1 MAVHPDQLAEFEI
14 LRRLGA
20 GGMAEVF
27 LAKKRGAEGTY
38 KLLVVKRVLPAHG
51 SSRRFRTMFVE
62 EAHLATRLNHPNI
75 VQVYEFSDHG
85 DDGLLLSMEYVEG
98 FDLGKIMSSA
108 KRLGARIPPFV
119 AAYIISEAAKGLH
132 YAHERKDEGGVP
144 LAIVHRD
151 VSPQN
156 ILLSYEGA
164 VKIADFGIATANLF
178 RQEQGVLK
186 GKFGYMSPE
195 QAHGQQVDR
204 RSDVYGLGVVFYEM
218 LTLRSPY
225 DKSNDDLL
233 LEQVRTGTF
242 EKPSV
247 YVPDVPPELEAIV
260 LKAMSRSRDDRF
272 QTAREMSAAVMRA
285 IFAKQELVDSAS
297 IEAML
302 LELFGREVDL
312 PADNQPSADAPE
324 AQTMA
329 AVPLAR
335 TPVENT
341 RGPVPVRVAREV
353 RHVAVVTL
361 RIDEAA
367 NDAAATANQP
377 TRRMALA
384 VRQTLDDIAF
394 KHGAVWSWESAWS
407 ARAIVGLLANPSR
420 SAIDSAGLALDV
432 HEALAG
438 ASEDLPA
445 PLKAAIGIVR
455 GIAAGERDTQGHL
468 VRHTLQPPADFLA
481 DRVGA
486 ETPLGKT
493 WVAGGVYRLVR
504 RDFRWGDAP
513 ALTLGDTSGYRVPP
527 QMRLYSLERPLTREE
542 RTDELSIGQSD
553 LVGRD
558 AERADLHAAFHRC
571 VSATNS
577 NPFGAG
583 GEDAPMSRANRGE
596 LVARVVVGE
605 MGIGK
610 TALVSAFLSDLPRHV
625 RVIQVECSPVKIE
638 LPLAT
643 VADLLRAVT
652 GMGLDS
658 ALDDV
663 QSALRDIFGP
673 FMRAQSAPREVLRLA
688 ELVTGTQHGD
698 HQEEDASNYRHDLVV
713 QGIRRLLN
721 GLTRRNPLVMIVDGL
736 QWADRAS
743 LELFKEVLRRT
754 ENFPMLGILVTR
766 PDERVLPFV
775 EGLVHV
781 ELRGLGPEEQVRL
794 VEARLGVRDGVAA
807 ICGELVPRVAGN
819 PFFLLEMVDA
829 LLERGTIEIV
839 ERDEGRHELVRHERP
854 GERSE
859 ALPSTLEQI
868 IGDRIRELPAAE
880 HDVVAWLAVAGGPLT
895 ETDILSLTRL
905 PDAEAIMRLCARGLC
920 DNRGDSV
927 DFRHPLARDVAYL
940 ALDVPKRCRLHLLL
954 GEHLSRTPL
963 ARGLSAAIVARH
975 FARGEAPV
983 QAAEMYLEAAASARA
998 THQEQLALRYYQRA
1012 LGLLPPTDPRQMT
1025 AHAALEAIY
1034 RHLGRRTERRKH
1046 LDALRDLAKRS
1057 GKARWAALALVRTAR
1072 IDCDDGQ
1079 LARGLPVAERA
1090 TEAARMSRQPAL
1102 EVEAFTILS
1111 EILGD
1116 LGDVR
1121 GAIGACEQA
1130 LHVAQVA
1137 KLPPRIRAEVLRSKG
1152 VLLRRVGRVDEAVTA
1167 HAEAIAVFRV
1177 VGARRSEAR
1186 AKNALAYAMFVMERF
1201 EDAIALG
1208 LSSISI
1214 DLAIS
1219 GRFQIAKTLSNVGQA
1234 YARLGDVERGL
1245 SYLKRAREAHERY
1258 ADQDSRADTL
1268 LCSAEVL
1275 LEQGTL
1281 AEAATLCGDAGALV
1295 AVTGSAY
1302 DTVHERIVRALV
1314 ARSQNHANDA
1324 IHFAQAARK
1333 LAEPQG
1339 LLSYHIYATAIEAA
1353 ARVDAQE
1360 HHTGV
1365 LLARTALG
1373 AIESTSSEYGIEVR
1387 ALCTDALRRASPL
1400 GLRDALFRAS
1410 AHVRAVAAHIRDSR
1424 LRELFLRRTIVAR
1437 ILSEADSLGFESG
1450 RFEPRS
1456 RGEFA

>member
-1 MAVHPDQLAEFEI
+1 MHPDQLADFEI

-98 FDLGKIMSSA
+98 FDLGKIMSNA

-204 RSDVYGLGVVFYEM
+204 RSDIYGLGVVFYEM

-225 DKSNDDLL
+225 DKSNDDIL
-233 LEQVRTGTF
+233 LEAVRTGTF
-242 EKPSV
+242 EKPSF
-247 YVPDVPPELEAIV
+247 YVPDVPAELESIV
-260 LKAMSRSRDDRF
+260 LRAMSRSREDRF
-272 QTAREMSAAVMRA
+272 QTAREMSAAIMRVL
-285 IFAKQELVDSAS
+285 FAKQELIDSAS

-302 LELFGREVDL
+302 MELFGREVDL
-312 PADNQPSADAPE
+312 PADNPQESPA

-361 RIDEAA
+361 RIDQAIEEETSPA
-367 NDAAATANQP
+367 NMP
-377 TRRMALA
+377 TRRMP
-384 VRQTLDDIAF
+384 VSIRQTLDDIAF

-420 SAIDSAGLALDV
+420 SAQDSASLALDV

-438 ASEDLPA
+438 ASEDLPV
-445 PLKAAIGIVR
+445 PLKASIGIVR

-468 VRHTLQPPADFLA
+468 VRHTLQQPADFLA

-486 ETPLGKT
+486 ATPLGTT

-513 ALTLGDTSGYRVPP
+513 VLTLGDTSGYRVPP

-542 RTDELSIGQSD
+542 RTDELAILQSD

-558 AERADLHAAFHRC
+558 AERADLHAAYHRC
-571 VSATNS
+571 VSATAS
-577 NPFGAG
+577 NPFGGA
-583 GEDAPMSRANRGE
+583 EEAPMSRATRGE

-610 TALVSAFLSDLPRHV
+610 TALVSAFLSDLPRNV

-643 VADLLRAVT
+643 VADLLREVT

-663 QSALRDIFGP
+663 QNALRDIFGP
-673 FMRAQSAPREVLRLA
+673 FMRAMSAPREILRLA

-713 QGIRRLLN
+713 QGIRRLLV
-721 GLTRRNPLVMIVDGL
+721 GLTRRNPVAMIVDGL

-743 LELFKEVLRRT
+743 LELFKEVLRRS
-754 ENFPMLGILVTR
+754 ESIPMLGILVTR

-829 LLERGTIEIV
+829 LLERGTLEIV
-839 ERDEGRHELVRHERP
+839 EKDDGRHELVRHERP
-854 GERSE
+854 GERGE
-859 ALPSTLEQI
+859 TLPSTLEQL

-880 HDVVAWLAVAGGPLT
+880 HEVVAWLAVAGGPLM
-895 ETDILSLTRL
+895 EADIVTLARL

-920 DNRGDSV
+920 DNRADSV

-940 ALDVPKRCRLHLLL
+940 ALDVPKRSRLHLLL

-1012 LGLLPPTDPRQMT
+1012 LGLLPPTDPRQMN
-1025 AHAALEAIY
+1025 AHQALEAIY
-1034 RHLGRRTERRKH
+1034 RHLGRRAERRKH
-1046 LDALRDLAKRS
+1046 LDALRELARRS

-1072 IDCDDGQ
+1072 LDCDDGQ

-1090 TEAARMSRQPAL
+1090 TEAARISRQPAL
-1102 EVEAFTILS
+1102 EVEAYTILS

-1121 GAIGACEQA
+1121 GAIEACERA
-1130 LHVAQVA
+1130 LNVAKVA
-1137 KLPPRIRAEVLRSKG
+1137 KLPPRVRAEVLRSKG

-1275 LEQGTL
+1275 LEHGSL
-1281 AEAATLCGDAGALV
+1281 HEAAVLCGDAGALV

-1302 DTVHERIVRALV
+1302 DTVHERIVRALI
-1314 ARSQNHANDA
+1314 ARAENHAMDA
-1324 IHFAQAARK
+1324 IHYAQAARK

-1410 AHVRAVAAHIRDSR
+1410 AHVRAVAAHVRDVR
-1424 LRELFLRRTIVAR
+1424 LRDLFLRRSIVAR
-1437 ILSEADSLGFESG
+1437 ILSEADNLGFESS
-1450 RFEPRS
+1450 RSDPMS
-1456 RGEFA
+1456 RGELA

>member
-1 MAVHPDQLAEFEI
+1 MHPDQLADFEI

-119 AAYIISEAAKGLH
+119 AAYIIAEAAKGLH

-195 QAHGQQVDR
+195 QAHGQQADR
-204 RSDVYGLGVVFYEM
+204 RSDIYGLGVVFYEM

-225 DKSNDDLL
+225 DKSNDDILL
-233 LEQVRTGTF
+233 DAVRNGLF
-242 EKPSV
+242 EKPSF
-247 YVPDVPPELEAIV
+247 YVPDTPAELEAIV
-260 LKAMSRSRDDRF
+260 LKAMSRSGDDRY
-272 QTAREMSAAVMRA
+272 QTARDMSAAIMRTLL
-285 IFAKQELVDSAS
+285 AKQELVDSTS

-312 PADNQPSADAPE
+312 PGDSPQEAPE
-324 AQTMA
+324 AATMA
-329 AVPLAR
+329 AAPLAR
-335 TPVENT
+335 IPAENT
-341 RGPVPVRVAREV
+341 RGGPVPVRVAREV

-361 RIDEAA
+361 RIDGAQ
-367 NDAAATANQP
+367 NDPTAPANQAV
-377 TRRMALA
+377 RRMSTSIK
-384 VRQTLDDIAF
+384 QTLDDIAF
-394 KHGAVWSWESAWS
+394 KHGAVWSWESTWS

-420 SAIDSAGLALDV
+420 SAADSASLAVDV

-438 ASEDLPA
+438 ASEDLPM
-445 PLKAAIGIVR
+445 PLQASIAIVR
-455 GIAAGERDTQGHL
+455 GIASGERDTQGHL
-468 VRHTLQPPADFLA
+468 VQHTLQAPADFLA

-486 ETPLGKT
+486 ATPFGKT
-493 WVAGGVYRLVR
+493 WLAGGVYRLVR
-504 RDFRWGDAP
+504 RDFRWGEAP
-513 ALTLGDTSGYRVPP
+513 VLTLGDTSGYRVPP

-542 RTDELSIGQSD
+542 RTDELAIGQSD

-558 AERADLHAAFHRC
+558 AERADLHAAYHRC
-571 VSATNS
+571 VSAAIVS
-577 NPFGAG
+577 PFGG
-583 GEDAPMSRANRGE
+583 GDDGPMSRAVRGE

-610 TALVSAFLSDLPRHV
+610 TALVSGFLSDLPRNV
-625 RVIQVECSPVKIE
+625 RVIQVECSPVKLE

-643 VADLLRAVT
+643 VADLLREVT

-658 ALDDV
+658 PIDDV
-663 QSALRDIFGP
+663 QIALREFFTP
-673 FMRAQSAPREVLRLA
+673 FMRAPSAPREILRLA

-713 QGIRRLLN
+713 QGMRRLLI
-721 GLTRRNPLVMIVDGL
+721 GMTRKGPVLLFVDGL

-743 LELFKEVLRRT
+743 LELFKEILRRT
-754 ENFPMLGILVTR
+754 EPIPLLAILVSR
-766 PDERVLPFV
+766 PDERVLSFV

-829 LLERGTIEIV
+829 LLERGTLEIV
-839 ERDEGRHELVRHERP
+839 EKDSGRHELVRHERP
-854 GERSE
+854 GERGE
-859 ALPSTLEQI
+859 ALPSTLEQL

-895 ETDILSLTRL
+895 DTDILALTRL
-905 PDAEAIMRLCARGLC
+905 PDDEAITRLCARGLC
-920 DNRGDSV
+920 DRRADSV

-940 ALDVPKRCRLHLLL
+940 ALDAPKRARLHLLL

-975 FARGEAPV
+975 FARGEATV
-983 QAAEMYLEAAASARA
+983 QAAEMYLEAAAAARA

-1012 LGLLPPTDPRQMT
+1012 LALLPPTDPRQMT
-1025 AHAALEAIY
+1025 SHAALEAIY
-1034 RHLGRRTERRKH
+1034 RHLGRRSERRKH
-1046 LDALRDLAKRS
+1046 LEALRGLAKRS

-1079 LARGLPVAERA
+1079 LARGLPVAQRA

-1102 EVEAFTILS
+1102 EVEAHTILA

-1121 GAIGACEQA
+1121 GAIESCERA
-1130 LHVAQVA
+1130 LHVAAMA
-1137 KLPPRIRAEVLRSKG
+1137 KLPPRVRAEVLRSKG
-1152 VLLRRVGRVDEAVTA
+1152 VLLRRIGRVDEAVTA

-1201 EDAIALG
+1201 QDAIALG

-1234 YARLGDVERGL
+1234 YARLGDIERGL

-1275 LEQGTL
+1275 LVHGQFN
-1281 AEAATLCGDAGALV
+1281 EAVTLCGDAGALV

-1302 DTVHERIVRALV
+1302 DTVHERIVRALI
-1314 ARSQNHANDA
+1314 ARAENHPTDA
-1324 IHFAQAARK
+1324 IHYAQAARK

-1360 HHTGV
+1360 QHTGV

-1373 AIESTSSEYGIEVR
+1373 AIESTASEYGIEVR

-1410 AHVRAVAAHIRDSR
+1410 SHVRAVAAHIRDER
-1424 LRELFLRRTIVAR
+1424 LRELFLRRAVVAR
-1437 ILSEADSLGFESG
+1437 ILSEADSLGFESS
-1450 RFEPRS
+1450 RS
-1456 RGEFA
+1456 TPATRGELA

>member
-1 MAVHPDQLAEFEI
+1 MAMHPDQLAEFEI

-98 FDLGKIMSSA
+98 FDLGKIMSNA

-204 RSDVYGLGVVFYEM
+204 RSDIYGLGVVFYEM

-225 DKSNDDLL
+225 DKSNDDIL
-233 LEQVRTGTF
+233 LEAVRTGTF
-242 EKPSV
+242 EKPSF
-247 YVPDVPPELEAIV
+247 YVPDVPAELEAMV
-260 LKAMSRSRDDRF
+260 LKAMSRSRDERF
-272 QTAREMSAAVMRA
+272 QTARDLSAAIMRTLL
-285 IFAKQELVDSAS
+285 AKQELVDSAS

-312 PADNQPSADAPE
+312 PVDNPPDQDAPE
-324 AQTMA
+324 AATMA

-361 RIDEAA
+361 RVDEAT
-367 NDAAATANQP
+367 NDPSGGGNQP
-377 TRRMALA
+377 TRRMALSI
-384 VRQTLDDIAF
+384 RQTLDDIAF
-394 KHGAVWSWESAWS
+394 KYGAVWSWESAWS

-420 SAIDSAGLALDV
+420 SAVDSASLALDV

-486 ETPLGKT
+486 ATPPGKT

-513 ALTLGDTSGYRVPP
+513 VLTLGDTSGFRVPP

-558 AERADLHAAFHRC
+558 AERADLHAGFHRC

-577 NPFGAG
+577 TPFGG
-583 GEDAPMSRANRGE
+583 GEEAPMSRANRGE
-596 LVARVVVGE
+596 LVSRVVVGE

-625 RVIQVECSPVKIE
+625 RVVQVECSPVKIE

-643 VADLLRAVT
+643 VADLLREVT

-658 ALDDV
+658 ALEDV
-663 QSALRDIFGP
+663 QNSLREIFGP
-673 FMRAQSAPREVLRLA
+673 FMRAQSAPREILRLA

-713 QGIRRLLN
+713 QGIRRLLV
-721 GLTRRNPLVMIVDGL
+721 GLTRRNPLVMVVDGL

-743 LELFKEVLRRT
+743 LELFREVLRRS
-754 ENFPMLGILVTR
+754 ENFPALGILVTR

-781 ELRGLGPEEQVRL
+781 ELRGLAPDEQVRL
-794 VEARLGVRDGVAA
+794 VEARLGVRDGVTA
-807 ICGELVPRVAGN
+807 ICSELVPRVAGN
-819 PFFLLEMVDA
+819 P
-829 LLERGTIEIV
+829 
-839 ERDEGRHELVRHERP
+839 
-854 GERSE
+854 
-859 ALPSTLEQI
+859 
-868 IGDRIRELPAAE
+868 
-880 HDVVAWLAVAGGPLT
+880 
-895 ETDILSLTRL
+895 
-905 PDAEAIMRLCARGLC
+905 
-920 DNRGDSV
+920 
-927 DFRHPLARDVAYL
+927 
-940 ALDVPKRCRLHLLL
+940 
-954 GEHLSRTPL
+954 
-963 ARGLSAAIVARH
+963 
-975 FARGEAPV
+975 
-983 QAAEMYLEAAASARA
+983 
-998 THQEQLALRYYQRA
+998 
-1012 LGLLPPTDPRQMT
+1012 
-1025 AHAALEAIY
+1025 
-1034 RHLGRRTERRKH
+1034 
-1046 LDALRDLAKRS
+1046 
-1057 GKARWAALALVRTAR
+1057 
-1072 IDCDDGQ
+1072 
-1079 LARGLPVAERA
+1079 
-1090 TEAARMSRQPAL
+1090 
-1102 EVEAFTILS
+1102 
-1111 EILGD
+1111 
-1116 LGDVR
+1116 
-1121 GAIGACEQA
+1121 
-1130 LHVAQVA
+1130 
-1137 KLPPRIRAEVLRSKG
+1137 
-1152 VLLRRVGRVDEAVTA
+1152 
-1167 HAEAIAVFRV
+1167 
-1177 VGARRSEAR
+1177 
-1186 AKNALAYAMFVMERF
+1186 
-1201 EDAIALG
+1201 
-1208 LSSISI
+1208 
-1214 DLAIS
+1214 
-1219 GRFQIAKTLSNVGQA
+1219 
-1234 YARLGDVERGL
+1234 
-1245 SYLKRAREAHERY
+1245 
-1258 ADQDSRADTL
+1258 
-1268 LCSAEVL
+1268 
-1275 LEQGTL
+1275 
-1281 AEAATLCGDAGALV
+1281 
-1295 AVTGSAY
+1295 
-1302 DTVHERIVRALV
+1302 
-1314 ARSQNHANDA
+1314 
-1324 IHFAQAARK
+1324 
-1333 LAEPQG
+1333 
-1339 LLSYHIYATAIEAA
+1339 
-1353 ARVDAQE
+1353 
-1360 HHTGV
+1360 
-1365 LLARTALG
+1365 
-1373 AIESTSSEYGIEVR
+1373 
-1387 ALCTDALRRASPL
+1387 
-1400 GLRDALFRAS
+1400 
-1410 AHVRAVAAHIRDSR
+1410 
-1424 LRELFLRRTIVAR
+1424 
-1437 ILSEADSLGFESG
+1437 
-1450 RFEPRS
+1450 
-1456 RGEFA
+1456 

>member
-1 MAVHPDQLAEFEI
+1 MHPDQLADFEI

-119 AAYIISEAAKGLH
+119 AAYIVSEAAKGLH

-164 VKIADFGIATANLF
+164 VKIADFGIATASLF

-195 QAHGQQVDR
+195 QAHGGQADR
-204 RSDVYGLGVVFYEM
+204 RSDIYGLGVVFYEM

-225 DKSNDDLL
+225 DKSNDDILL
-233 LEQVRTGTF
+233 DAVRNGTF
-242 EKPSV
+242 EHPSF
-247 YVPDVPPELEAIV
+247 YVPDIPAELEAIV
-260 LKAMSRSRDDRF
+260 LKAMSRTREDRF
-272 QTAREMSAAVMRA
+272 QTAREMSAAIMRTL
-285 IFAKQELVDSAS
+285 FAKQELIDSAS

-312 PADNQPSADAPE
+312 PADDPRDAPE

-335 TPVENT
+335 TPPENT

-361 RIDEAA
+361 RIDEAS
-367 NDAAATANQP
+367 NDEAVPGNQP
-377 TRRMALA
+377 TRRMP
-384 VRQTLDDIAF
+384 VSIRQTLDDIAF
-394 KHGAVWSWESAWS
+394 KYGAVWSWESAWS

-420 SAIDSAGLALDV
+420 SAVDSASLSLDV

-445 PLKAAIGIVR
+445 PLEASIGIVR
-455 GIAAGERDTQGHL
+455 GIASGERDTQGHL

-486 ETPLGKT
+486 ATPVGKT

-513 ALTLGDTSGYRVPP
+513 VLTLGDTSGYRVPP

-542 RTDELSIGQSD
+542 RTDELTIGQND

-558 AERADLHAAFHRC
+558 AERADLHAAYHRC
-571 VSATNS
+571 VSATLS

-583 GEDAPMSRANRGE
+583 DEAPMSRASRGE
-596 LVARVVVGE
+596 LVARVIVGE

-610 TALVSAFLSDLPRHV
+610 TALVSAFLLELPRNV

-643 VADLLRAVT
+643 VADLLREVT

-663 QSALRDIFGP
+663 QTALRDIFGP
-673 FMRAQSAPREVLRLA
+673 FMRAQSAPREILRLA

-713 QGIRRLLN
+713 QGIRRLLI
-721 GLTRRNPLVMIVDGL
+721 GLTRRNPLIMVIDGL

-743 LELFKEVLRRT
+743 LELFKEVLRRA
-754 ENFPMLGILVTR
+754 ESIAMLGILVTR

-775 EGLVHV
+775 EGLVHI
-781 ELRGLGPEEQVRL
+781 ELRGLAPEEQVRL
-794 VEARLGVRDGVAA
+794 VEARLSVRDGVAA
-807 ICGELVPRVAGN
+807 ICNELVPRVAGN

-829 LLERGTIEIV
+829 LLERGTLEIV
-839 ERDEGRHELVRHERP
+839 EKENGRHELVRHERP

-859 ALPSTLEQI
+859 ALPSTLEQL

-895 ETDILSLTRL
+895 EADILALTRL

-920 DNRGDSV
+920 DNRADSV

-940 ALDVPKRCRLHLLL
+940 ALDVPKRARLHLLL

-983 QAAEMYLEAAASARA
+983 PAAEMYLEAAASARA

-1012 LGLLPPTDPRQMT
+1012 LGLLAPTDPRQMT

-1034 RHLGRRTERRKH
+1034 RHLGRRAERRKH
-1046 LDALRDLAKRS
+1046 LEALRDLAKRS

-1102 EVEAFTILS
+1102 EVEAHTILS

-1121 GAIGACEQA
+1121 GAIEACERA
-1130 LHVAQVA
+1130 LNVAKVA
-1137 KLPPRIRAEVLRSKG
+1137 KLPPRVRAEVLRSKG

-1234 YARLGDVERGL
+1234 YARLGEVERGL

-1275 LEQGTL
+1275 LEHGSIP
-1281 AEAATLCGDAGALV
+1281 EAATLCGDAGALV

-1314 ARSQNHANDA
+1314 ARAENHAVDA

-1373 AIESTSSEYGIEVR
+1373 AIESTSCEYGIEVR
-1387 ALCTDALRRASPL
+1387 SLCTDALRRASPL

-1410 AHVRAVAAHIRDSR
+1410 AHVRAVAANVRDPR
-1424 LRELFLRRTIVAR
+1424 LRELFLRRPVVAR
-1437 ILSEADSLGFESG
+1437 ILSEADSLGFESH
-1450 RFEPRS
+1450 RSEPMT
-1456 RGEFA
+1456 RGELA